1 MKEEK
6 NGGIVMAELPKCPE
20 CGSEYTYEDRNLIVC
35 SMCAHEW
42 TLDTSEDSSEDSVEV
57 VTEEIIKDAHGNIL
71 NDGDDIVVIKD
82 LKVSGRSA
90 VVKRG
95 AKAKD
100 IQLIYNASDGHDIN
114 CKVDGLGAMKLK
126 SEFVK
131 KA

>member
-1 MKEEK
+1 
-6 NGGIVMAELPKCPE
+6 MAELPKCPE

-42 TLDTSEDSSEDSVEV
+42 AVDAPEET
-57 VTEEIIKDAHGNIL
+57 TEELVEETVEEVIKDANGNIL

-82 LKVSGRSA
+82 LKVTGKSA

-100 IQLIYNASDGHDIN
+100 IQLIYNANDGHDIN
-114 CKVDGLGAMKLK
+114 CKVDGIGAMKLK

>member
-1 MKEEK
+1 
-6 NGGIVMAELPKCPE
+6 MAELPKCPE
-20 CGSEYTYEDRNLIVC
+20 CGSEYTYEDRNLVVC

-42 TLDTSEDSSEDSVEV
+42 TVNVGEASSEESVEA
-57 VTEEIIKDAHGNIL
+57 TKEEVIKDANGNVL

-82 LKVSGRSA
+82 LKVTGKSA

-100 IQLIYNASDGHDIN
+100 IQLIYNATDGHDIN
-114 CKVDGLGAMKLK
+114 CKVDGMGAMKLK

>member
-1 MKEEK
+1 M
-6 NGGIVMAELPKCPE
+6 VELPKCPE
-20 CGSEYTYEDRNLIVC
+20 CGSEYTYEDRNLVVC

-42 TLDTSEDSSEDSVEV
+42 TVDAGEASSEESVEA
-57 VTEEIIKDAHGNIL
+57 TKEEVIKDANGNVL

-82 LKVSGRSA
+82 LKVTGKSA

-100 IQLIYNASDGHDIN
+100 IQLIYNATDGHDIN
-114 CKVDGLGAMKLK
+114 CKVDGMGAMKLK

>member
-1 MKEEK
+1 
-6 NGGIVMAELPKCPE
+6 MAELPKCPE
-20 CGSEYTYEDRNLIVC
+20 CHSAYTYEDRNLIVC
-35 SMCAHEW
+35 SMCAREW
-42 TLDTSEDSSEDSVEV
+42 TLNTGAESAEELVEV
-57 VTEEIIKDAHGNIL
+57 ATEEIIKDAHGNVL

-100 IQLIYNASDGHDIN
+100 IQLIHNATDGHDIN

>member
-1 MKEEK
+1 
-6 NGGIVMAELPKCPE
+6 MAELPKCPE

-35 SMCAHEW
+35 SMCAYEW
-42 TLDTSEDSSEDSVEV
+42 TLDTAGDSSEESLEV
-57 VTEEIIKDAHGNIL
+57 IAEEIIKDANGNVL

>member
-1 MKEEK
+1 
-6 NGGIVMAELPKCPE
+6 
-20 CGSEYTYEDRNLIVC
+20 
-35 SMCAHEW
+35 MCAHEW
-42 TLDTSEDSSEDSVEV
+42 TLDAGEES
-57 VTEEIIKDAHGNIL
+57 TEEVAEVAAEEVIKDANGNVL

-82 LKVSGRSA
+82 LKVSGSSS

-95 AKAKD
+95 AKARS
-100 IQLIYNASDGHDIN
+100 IQLIYNATDGHDIN